1 MGWGAAG
8 DWLRTAEGSQP
19 TAGYALDSP
28 TGKEELLAL
37 QSEEEHLKTLLAE
50 VESRI
55 RDLEQGDGN
64 QQE

>member
-1 MGWGAAG
+1 MGRGWGLASYHRG
-8 DWLRTAEGSQP
+8 FP
-19 TAGYALDSP
+19 TFAGYALDPP
-28 TGKEELLAL
+28 TGKAELLAL
-37 QSEEEHLKTLLAE
+37 QSEEEHLKALLAE